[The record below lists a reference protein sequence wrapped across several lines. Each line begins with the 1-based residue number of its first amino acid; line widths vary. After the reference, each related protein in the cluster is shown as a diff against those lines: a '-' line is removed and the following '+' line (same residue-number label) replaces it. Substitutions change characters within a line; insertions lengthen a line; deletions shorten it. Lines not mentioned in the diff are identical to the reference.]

1 MKQLKANQAAKG
13 LIFDL
18 DGTLIDS
25 MPMHWAG
32 WQAAFR
38 KYGSEIE
45 HDFFFSHAG
54 KAAIEIA
61 QILIDKYNTPTT
73 AELIVAEKQK
83 YVYEHLDNVAIIKPV
98 VNVVEE
104 NFGRIPMAV
113 GTGSDTARAVR
124 MLTNAGLIDKFVGI
138 VSADDVEHHK
148 PAPDTFLRCAELMGV
163 SPAECEVFEDAEPG
177 LAAARAGGMIATDVR
192 PYYENKN

>member
-1 MKQLKANQAAKG
+1 MKNLKVNPIAKG

-54 KAAIEIA
+54 KASHEIA
-61 QILIDKYNTPTT
+61 QILIDKYQTPTT
-73 AELIVAEKQK
+73 AEAIVDEKQK
-83 YVYEHLDNVAIIKPV
+83 YVYAHLDEVAVIRPV
-98 VNVVEE
+98 VKVVED

-124 MLTNAGLIDKFVGI
+124 MLTNAGLIDKFVAI
-138 VSADDVEHHK
+138 VSADDVQNHK
-148 PAPDTFLRCAELMGV
+148 PHPDTFLRCAQLMGV
-163 SPAECEVFEDAEPG
+163 EPTECEVFEDAEPG
-177 LAAARAGGMIATDVR
+177 LQAAKVGGMIATDVR
-192 PYYENKN
+192 PYYE